1 MAELIINGT
10 FDSSLTEWT
19 QSGGDV
25 NWVWDATGA
34 EHAGGSAKAV
44 HTGAV
49 LTTLRHRMY
58 DSVAIANTANITT
71 AVIDMWTQWNDA
83 YPTSDAAVSACT
95 IKFWLQLEDPA
106 GTFYTVASSTD
117 NFDTLASRQLALDV
131 SVKTELQAGG
141 DGTWNVWVVC
151 DIYRANVDTGY
162 VSWLVGWVDD
172 LSLDIKYAFTN
183 TSTGTL
189 STSGSLTQLATISSS
204 STGTVTISG
213 TATVGVATDYDATGT
228 VSISGSLTEEYAMG
242 HEATG
247 TLALSGLSVSF
258 LGAIS
263 THTGTLTMAGILESS
278 QSIRT
283 NVEMFLGSGGGK
295 VYAYSPSYL
304 SDDGVAIGSI
314 WQSKQTDLSDQHPEV
329 ADTWKNLWKVRL
341 IYIDKTADTNV
352 TVYVSTD
359 GGTTW
364 SSQMKTLGTG
374 DETTKSA
381 DFYFMKTF
389 EFLDVKIEHSS
400 AANEFQWAGL
410 YLYWTPAGEHFSI

>member
-1 MAELIINGT
+1 MEYILNGT

-19 QSGGDV
+19 NQGGDV

-34 EHAGGSAKAV
+34 EHAGGSAKAA

-71 AVIDMWTQWNDA
+71 AVMDMWTQWNDSSLA
-83 YPTSDAAVSACT
+83 YSAGVETCT
-95 IKFWLQLEDPA
+95 VKFWLQLESPG
-106 GTFYTVASSTD
+106 GTFYTIASSTKNYD
-117 NFDTLASRQLALDV
+117 VLASEQLALDV

-151 DIYRANVDTGY
+151 DIYRGDVTTGEIA
-162 VSWLVGWVDD
+162 WLVAWVDD

-189 STSGSLTQLATISSS
+189 S
-204 STGTVTISG
+204 ISG
-213 TATVGVATDYDATGT
+213 TATAGVATDYDATGT
-228 VSISGSLTEEYAMG
+228 VSISGSLTEEYTMG

-247 TLALSGLSVSF
+247 TLTISGSSTSL

-263 THTGTLTMAGILESS
+263 THTGTLALSGVSEGS

-283 NVEMFLGSGGGK
+283 DIEMFLGSGSGK

-314 WQSKQTDLSDQHPEV
+314 WQSKQTDLSDQHPKV

-352 TVYVSTD
+352 TVHVSTD
-359 GGTTW
+359 GGTSW

-410 YLYWTPAGEHFSI
+410 YLYWTPAGEHFSL

>member
-1 MAELIINGT
+1 MEYILNGN

-34 EHAGGSAKAV
+34 EHLGGSAKAE
-44 HTGAV
+44 HTGTK

-71 AVIDMWTQWNDA
+71 AVMDMWTQWQDSEPA
-83 YPTSDAAVSACT
+83 YSAVVETCT
-95 IKFWLQLEDPA
+95 VKFWLQLESPG
-106 GTFYTVASSTD
+106 GTFYTIASSTK
-117 NFDTLASRQLALDV
+117 NYNVLASEQLATDV

-151 DIYRANVDTGY
+151 DIYRGDVTTG
-162 VSWLVGWVDD
+162 VLAWLVAWVDD

-189 STSGSLTQLATISSS
+189 STSGSLTQSATISNSS
-204 STGTVTISG
+204 IGTVTISG

-228 VSISGSLTEEYAMG
+228 VSISGSLTEEYTMG

-247 TLALSGLSVSF
+247 TLAVSGLSVSS

-263 THTGTLTMAGILESS
+263 THTGTLALSGASASS

-283 NVEMFLGSGGGK
+283 DVEMFLGSGGGK

-341 IYIDKTADTNV
+341 IYIDKTANTNV

-359 GGTTW
+359 GGTSW

-389 EFLDVKIEHSS
+389 EFLDVKVEHSS
-400 AANEFQWAGL
+400 AANEFQWAGV
-410 YLYWTPAGEHFSI
+410 YIYWTPAGEHFSI

>member
-1 MAELIINGT
+1 MSEYILNGN
-10 FDSSLTEWT
+10 FDSNLTEWT

-25 NWVWDATGA
+25 NWTWDATGA

-71 AVIDMWTQWNDA
+71 AVMDMWTQWQDSEPA
-83 YPTSDAAVSACT
+83 YSAVVETCT
-95 IKFWLQLEDPA
+95 VKFWLQLESPG
-106 GTFYTVASSTD
+106 GTFYTIASSTK
-117 NFDTLASRQLALDV
+117 NYNVLASEQLALDV

-151 DIYRANVDTGY
+151 DIYRGDVTTG
-162 VSWLVGWVDD
+162 VLAWLVAWVDD

-189 STSGSLTQLATISSS
+189 S
-204 STGTVTISG
+204 ISG

-228 VSISGSLTEEYAMG
+228 VSISGSLTEAYTMVAAG
-242 HEATG
+242 TGVLTISGSSISLLGAVSTHAG
-247 TLALSGLSVSF
+247 TLALSGVSE
-258 LGAIS
+258 G
-263 THTGTLTMAGILESS
+263 S

-283 NVEMFLGSGGGK
+283 DIEMFLGSGSGK
-295 VYAYSPSYL
+295 VYAYSPSHL

-400 AANEFQWAGL
+400 AANEFQWAGV
-410 YLYWTPAGEHFSI
+410 YIYWTPAGEHFSI

>member
-1 MAELIINGT
+1 
-10 FDSSLTEWT
+10 
-19 QSGGDV
+19 
-25 NWVWDATGA
+25 
-34 EHAGGSAKAV
+34 
-44 HTGAV
+44 
-49 LTTLRHRMY
+49 
-58 DSVAIANTANITT
+58 
-71 AVIDMWTQWNDA
+71 MWTQWQDSEPA
-83 YPTSDAAVSACT
+83 YSAVVETCT
-95 IKFWLQLEDPA
+95 VKFWLQLESPG
-106 GTFYTVASSTD
+106 GTFYTIASSTK
-117 NFDTLASRQLALDV
+117 NYNVLASEQLALDV

-151 DIYRANVDTGY
+151 DIYRGDVTTG
-162 VSWLVGWVDD
+162 VLAWLVAWVDD

-189 STSGSLTQLATISSS
+189 S
-204 STGTVTISG
+204 ISG
-213 TATVGVATDYDATGT
+213 TATAGVVSDYDATGT
-228 VSISGSLTEEYAMG
+228 VSISGSLTEEYTMG

-263 THTGTLTMAGILESS
+263 THTGTLALSGVSEGS

-283 NVEMFLGSGGGK
+283 DVEMFLGSGSGK

-364 SSQMKTLGTG
+364 SSQMKTLGAG

-410 YLYWTPAGEHFSI
+410 YLYWTPAGEHFEL

>member
-1 MAELIINGT
+1 MEYILNGN

-34 EHAGGSAKAV
+34 EHAGGSAKAA
-44 HTGAV
+44 HTGTK

-71 AVIDMWTQWNDA
+71 AVMDMWTQWQDSEPA
-83 YPTSDAAVSACT
+83 YSAVVETCT
-95 IKFWLQLEDPA
+95 VKFWLQLESPG
-106 GTFYTVASSTD
+106 GTFYTIASSTK
-117 NFDTLASRQLALDV
+117 NYNVLASEQLALDV

-151 DIYRANVDTGY
+151 DIYRGDVTTG
-162 VSWLVGWVDD
+162 VLAWLVAWVDD

-189 STSGSLTQLATISSS
+189 S
-204 STGTVTISG
+204 ISG
-213 TATVGVATDYDATGT
+213 TATAGVVSDYDATGT
-228 VSISGSLTEEYAMG
+228 VSISGSLTEEYTMG

-263 THTGTLTMAGILESS
+263 THTGTLALSGVSEGS

-283 NVEMFLGSGGGK
+283 DVEMFLGSGSGK

-364 SSQMKTLGTG
+364 SSQMKTLGAG

-410 YLYWTPAGEHFSI
+410 YLYWTPAGEHFEL